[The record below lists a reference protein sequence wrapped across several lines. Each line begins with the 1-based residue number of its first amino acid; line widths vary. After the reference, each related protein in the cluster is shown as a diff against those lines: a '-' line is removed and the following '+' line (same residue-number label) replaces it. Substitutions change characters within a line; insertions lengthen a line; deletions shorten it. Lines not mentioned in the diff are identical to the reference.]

1 MKQKEHSQTQD
12 IIFNPETEVFIHPN
26 GNHETLIEYSKRR
39 GKLKYISELQESL
52 ETMKILYKTPG
63 AMTEAD
69 YNKSKERIQE
79 SFDYYEANLFTE
91 FGDAY

>member
-1 MKQKEHSQTQD
+1 
-12 IIFNPETEVFIHPN
+12 VFIHPN
-26 GNHETLIEYSKRR
+26 GNYETIIEYSKRR

>member
-1 MKQKEHSQTQD
+1 
-12 IIFNPETEVFIHPN
+12 
-26 GNHETLIEYSKRR
+26 
-39 GKLKYISELQESL
+39 
-52 ETMKILYKTPG
+52 MKILYKIPG

-69 YNKSKERIQE
+69 YNKSKEHIQE